1 MYQDQPG
8 CFSTGE
14 EQEVF
19 GLVNVVTPLGK
30 TRSERCAID
39 AVAVYHNHVTNADA
53 PLLDRSGSGWLWR
66 SLSNRLIIEH
76 ETFLTGRA
84 LRLARQ
90 AVLETIVQ
98 RLVRLSE
105 RHDLLSHIF
114 WRCSFEKNACDEA
127 GNDLHLSLMHPQA
140 RNLNG
145 AHAQP
150 TGTIPIFWPI
160 CRDQIL
166 VGDDVGP

>member
-53 PLLDRSGSGWLWR
+53 AFLDRSGSGGLWR
-66 SLSNRLIIEH
+66 SLSNRLLIAH

-98 RLVRLSE
+98 RLVGLPE
-105 RHDLLSHIF
+105 CHNLIPHDS
-114 WRCSFEKNACDEA
+114 WSCSFEKDLCDEV
-127 GNDLHLSLMHPQA
+127 GNDLHLGLVHPQA
-140 RNLNG
+140 
-145 AHAQP
+145 
-150 TGTIPIFWPI
+150 
-160 CRDQIL
+160 
-166 VGDDVGP
+166 GDL

>member
-1 MYQDQPG
+1 MGCYHIERLEFFGEIVREVGVQFIRSKPMYQDQPG

-53 PLLDRSGSGWLWR
+53 SLLDRSGSGWLWR
-66 SLSNRLIIEH
+66 SLSNRLLIEH

-98 RLVRLSE
+98 RLVGLPE
-105 RHDLLSHIF
+105 RHDLISHIF
-114 WRCSFEKNACDEA
+114 WINPFAQDMGDEV
-127 GNDLHLSLMHPQA
+127 GNDLHLGLVHPQA
-140 RNLNG
+140 
-145 AHAQP
+145 
-150 TGTIPIFWPI
+150 
-160 CRDQIL
+160 
-166 VGDDVGP
+166 GDL